1 MSILFSNVKN
11 VRNQLEARI
20 SARESIQEEFGHDI
34 REIKEQ
40 LARMTK
46 LVEDRTKGRVVQP
59 RESSPLVPQLSPHFF
74 PHPNSHPYIPA
85 ANNVSN
91 ETYRPNLCPSMHAPM
106 ITPAGV
112 RMSQSVNQSSK
123 SMDQPKG

>member
-1 MSILFSNVKN
+1 M
-11 VRNQLEARI
+11 RDQLKARI
-20 SARESIQEEFGHDI
+20 SVVESIQKEFGHDI
-34 REIKEQ
+34 LEIKEQ
-40 LARMTK
+40 LVRLTK
-46 LVEDRTKGRVVQP
+46 LVKDRTEGRVVQP
-59 RESSPLVPQLSPHFF
+59 QESSPPMPQLSPHFF

-112 RMSQSVNQSSK
+112 RMSQPVNQSSK